1 MSTIMAAGFV
11 IAVAIIIIAV
21 LRSLL
26 TGGRTMRRGSG
37 NPGIPYGGSS
47 GTSGGGGWDGGG
59 SSGGDGGG
67 GGCGGGGGGGE

>member
-47 GTSGGGGWDGGG
+47 GPSAGGGWDGG

-67 GGCGGGGGGGE
+67 GDCGGGGGGGG